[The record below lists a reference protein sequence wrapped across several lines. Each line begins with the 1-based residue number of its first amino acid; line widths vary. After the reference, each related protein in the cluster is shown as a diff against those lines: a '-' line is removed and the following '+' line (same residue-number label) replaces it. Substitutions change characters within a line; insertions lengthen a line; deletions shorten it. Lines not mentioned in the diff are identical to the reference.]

1 MRSAPIPFSQN
12 LHPQMPH
19 STVLL
24 YTDDPGIGG
33 VAQYN
38 HAILLGLEARGYR
51 VISVQGKAD
60 NPLIEAQK
68 TRGIQHQWLDFD
80 TLREFARVVCDCD
93 SATEILARSQPDLIV
108 FSDACPVSNLGA
120 KQAAQTLGIPYTA
133 TIGFVAANL
142 SHHFGEDVDPAPYLD
157 ALSRAYDRA
166 KAVIAVSED
175 NLNLLRQF
183 YRLGEDRGQI
193 IHYGRSDRYFTPRH
207 PQVRDRLRAELGIP
221 EKAVVGLTVA
231 RLEVIKGYQYQLE
244 AIRQLQSSPIWENL
258 YFVWIGD
265 GILKAQIEA
274 EIRQLGV
281 EDRVKLLGQRWD
293 VDDWHDAADI
303 FILPSE
309 LEGMPLAIMEAMA
322 KGNPVIASA
331 VSGIPEE
338 LGDTGYLLPN
348 PNDDPQ
354 ATIDA
359 LATAI
364 AAWVKNPQSRET
376 MGKKAQIR
384 AQMMFREDRM
394 VCQTLEV
401 VDRALLPPGDYV
413 CPGLAIVRPDAAFPN
428 MTVGDPQTCPWQ
440 YLRRDIPHN
449 WYVDRRHPIVGFLSR
464 DEAHVL
470 YHTALQFQGKRA
482 LEIGCWMGWSAC
494 HLALAGVELDVI
506 DPMLARSPFYQSVSD
521 SLEAAGVL
529 ERVNL
534 VPGYSPQKVEELAQ
548 QGRRW
553 SLIFIDGNHE
563 TPGPREDAIACEPY
577 AEADAAILFHDLAS
591 PDVAEGLDYFKQRGW
606 NTLIYQTMQ
615 IMGIAWRGN
624 VQPVVHQPDA
634 SISWQLPE
642 HLQEYEVSGLSQPS
656 GDTSLEELLAEVDR
670 LSLPKISPKLGKNY
684 NLLPQLHPQGKTA
697 YIQENWKRVLEIYT
711 QIIELN
717 PASAIAH
724 SYLSAAYWQQNNIAK
739 SLYHHFLANAAPT
752 WIENP
757 QSEEFQS
764 LLATVRPYTLLSQ
777 ERLFSL
783 YALAKQIC
791 IDDIPGN
798 FVECGT
804 YRGGTAAMLATLVR
818 RYSLRPRNVYA
829 FDTFEGMPEPT
840 EFDRHQGIPANE
852 TDWGEG
858 TLKAPIDEYLA
869 VVCQALNVE
878 DLVVAIPGLFAE
890 TLPENQAK
898 IGAIALLHADGDW
911 YESTMDIFNN
921 LYDSVVAEGF
931 IQIDDYG
938 HWEGCRQAI
947 REIDRRR
954 NAAFAFRGIDDTG
967 VWFRKSDP
975 AIADCNYWRTLYGI
989 AQLSGKQGRISEAQ
1003 KLLKSV
1009 LKLVPDLIPA
1019 EELLAAIEP
1028 QPPQIDIK
1036 QEYRLREINLIAFP
1050 DWNQPE
1056 DQLEASLVELLTT
1069 VLTHPDRD
1077 RLCLLIDTSN
1087 TDLESADLAISS
1099 VIMYL
1104 LTETDLDTGDA
1115 EPEITLLKPLSP
1127 TQWKNIIPSIAAR
1140 IAVEVE
1146 DKNASG
1152 RSLFTQ
1158 IPIG

>member
-1 MRSAPIPFSQN
+1 MPFSQIP
-12 LHPQMPH
+12 HPDPPIA
-19 STVLL
+19 TILL

-38 HAILLGLEARGYR
+38 HSILLGLLTQGYR
-51 VISVQGKAD
+51 VISVQGKAE
-60 NPLIEAQK
+60 NPLIDQQK
-68 TRGIQHQWLDFD
+68 AAGVQHEWLDFD
-80 TLREFARVVCDCD
+80 TLREFHRVVSD
-93 SATEILARSQPDLIV
+93 SATATAIFTQTQPDLIC
-108 FSDACPVSNLGA
+108 FSDACPFSNLGA
-120 KQAAQTLGIPYTA
+120 KQAAQHLGIPYIA
-133 TIGFVAANL
+133 TIGFVSANL
-142 SHHFGEDVDPAPYLD
+142 SHHFGEDIDPTPYLN
-157 ALSRAYDRA
+157 ALSRAYDTA
-166 KAVIAVSED
+166 KAVIAVSQD

-183 YRLGEDRGQI
+183 YGLKGGRV
-193 IHYGRSDRYFTPRH
+193 IHYGRSPSYFTPRN
-207 PQVRDRLRAELGIP
+207 PQVRDRLRAEIGIP
-221 EKAVVGLTVA
+221 ENGILCLTVA
-231 RLEVIKGYQYQLE
+231 RLEAIKGYQYQLE
-244 AIRQLQSSPIWENL
+244 AIRQLQQSPIWSQL
-258 YFVWIGD
+258 YFVWIGE
-265 GILKAQIEA
+265 GILKAELEA

-281 EDRVKLLGQRWD
+281 SNQVKLLGQRWD

-348 PNDDPQ
+348 PNDHPQ

-359 LATAI
+359 LATTI
-364 AAWVKNPQSRET
+364 AHWVKNPQLRQTIGSR
-376 MGKKAQIR
+376 GQNR
-384 AQMMFREDRM
+384 AQTMFREERM
-394 VCQTLEV
+394 VSETLGII
-401 VDRALLPPGDYV
+401 DRSLLPTGDYV
-413 CPGLAIVRPDAAFPN
+413 SPGLEIVRPDFAFPQ
-428 MTVGDPQTCPWQ
+428 MTVGDPQTCLWS

-449 WYVDRRHPIVGFLSR
+449 WYVDQRHPIVGFLSR
-464 DEAHVL
+464 DEAHIL
-470 YHTALQFQGKRA
+470 YNTALQFQGKRA

-494 HLALAGVELDVI
+494 HLALAGVELDVV
-506 DPMLARSPFYQSVSD
+506 DPLLERSQFYQSVSQ

-534 VPGYSPQKVEELAQ
+534 VPGYSPQRVEELAQ
-548 QGRRW
+548 KEHRNW

-563 TPGPREDAIACEPY
+563 TPGPLEDAIACEPY

-591 PDVAEGLDYFKQRGW
+591 PDVTEGLDYFKKCGW

-624 VQPVVHQPDA
+624 VQPVVHEPDP

-642 HLQEYEVSGLSQPS
+642 HLQGYKVSGKSQES
-656 GDTSLEELLAEVDR
+656 DNTSLEELLAEIDR
-670 LSLPKISPKLGKNY
+670 ISLPKTPPNIGENLASLPKWH
-684 NLLPQLHPQGKTA
+684 QTGKTA
-697 YIQENWKRVLEIYT
+697 YIQENWEQVLSTFT
-711 QIIELN
+711 QIVELN

-724 SYLSAAYWQQNNIAK
+724 SYLSAAYWQHNNIPK
-739 SLYHHFLANAAPT
+739 SLYHHLLANAAPT
-752 WIENP
+752 WIEDS
-757 QSEEFQS
+757 QGEEFQS
-764 LLATVRPYTLLSQ
+764 LLAAVRPYTLLSQ

-791 IDDIPGN
+791 LDDIPGN

-804 YRGGTAAMLATLVR
+804 YRGGTAAMLATIIR
-818 RYSLRPRNVYA
+818 RYSLRPRKVYA

-869 VVCQALNVE
+869 VVCNALEVRNF
-878 DLVVAIPGLFAE
+878 VVAIPGLFAD
-890 TLPENQAK
+890 TLPENKAK

-947 REIDRRR
+947 REFDRRR
-954 NAAFAFRGIDDTG
+954 NLSFPLRGIDNTG

-975 AIADCNYWRTLYGI
+975 AIPDCNYWRNLYGI
-989 AQLSGKQGRISEAQ
+989 AQLSDKQGRISEAQ
-1003 KLLKSV
+1003 KLVRSV
-1009 LKLVPDLIPA
+1009 LKLVPDLISA
-1019 EELLAAIEP
+1019 EELLGAIDPQP
-1028 QPPQIDIK
+1028 QPPKIDLK
-1036 QEYRLREINLIAFP
+1036 EEYRLREINLIAFP

-1056 DQLEASLVELLTT
+1056 DQLEASLIELLTQI
-1069 VLTHPDRD
+1069 LTHPDRD

-1087 TDLESADLAISS
+1087 TDPESADLAISS

-1104 LTETDLDTGDA
+1104 LTETDIDPGDA
-1115 EPEITLLKPLSP
+1115 EPEITLLKPLSADRWQQLLP
-1127 TQWKNIIPSIAAR
+1127 EISA
-1140 IAVEVE
+1140 
-1146 DKNASG
+1146 
-1152 RSLFTQ
+1152 Q
-1158 IPIG
+1158 IPM